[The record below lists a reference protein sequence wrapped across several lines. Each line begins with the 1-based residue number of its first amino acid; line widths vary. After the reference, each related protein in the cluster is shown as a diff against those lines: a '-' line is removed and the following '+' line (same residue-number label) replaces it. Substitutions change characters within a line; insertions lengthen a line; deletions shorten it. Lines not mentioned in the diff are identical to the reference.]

1 MLRKIILIKI
11 VVEASFSTKVMVAN
25 GRFFPTD
32 LSTHYCKFQPQG
44 GCKTISF
51 LKLFSKDL

>member
-25 GRFFPTD
+25 GRFFPRA
-32 LSTHYCKFQPQG
+32 LSNHYCKFQPQ

>member
-1 MLRKIILIKI
+1 MLREIVLMKI

-25 GRFFPTD
+25 GRIFLTD
-32 LSTHYCKFQPQG
+32 LSNHYCKFQPQG

-51 LKLFSKDL
+51 LKRFSKDL